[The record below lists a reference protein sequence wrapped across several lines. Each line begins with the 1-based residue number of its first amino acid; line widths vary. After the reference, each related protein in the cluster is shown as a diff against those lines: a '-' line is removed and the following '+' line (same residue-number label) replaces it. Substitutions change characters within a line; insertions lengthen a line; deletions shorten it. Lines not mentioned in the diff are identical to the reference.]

1 MTVETLDTHRA
12 RAAVVLPAAIGFNEH
27 AVERFLRR
35 DLPDLDD
42 AQIRSVTV
50 ALAERAAAYVGWG
63 WHAARLFPALANR
76 RPAWT
81 ATDAELLFDLA
92 HRAPEGTLVTV
103 LRIATG
109 AAETLD
115 LAGRTGLVER
125 FRDAQKLVEA
135 PSWHEAGER
144 ANLLRRLA
152 RLADNAADGAAAW
165 AGRIRIGDGW
175 SRAVVEHLRTAP
187 AGVDALGPLLD
198 HALTLTS
205 GPRPTKVWLRR
216 TGELLDGRPELVG
229 LVRDLLDLAHAAPP
243 AVVAF
248 WHGDFRLRVGPDNG
262 DVLRGLLW
270 TAQVS
275 GEPWLV
281 PLALALE
288 PTLHE
293 PKPLNACYAVLGRRA
308 DDAAIAALVRMQRR
322 TRHRGKLKQI
332 AAALDEAAAGAGVSR
347 SELTELTVP
356 DCGLDEHRQRRIG
369 TAVVSVDAGN
379 GPARVRVAWE
389 HGGTTTTKP
398 PADVD
403 AELAAEVRRA
413 TTDLKKTLADERQRL
428 EDLLVEDR
436 DWPLE
441 TWRERYLEHPVTGAL
456 ADRLLWTVDENGRR
470 FAGLPTVD
478 GRFIL
483 ADGGTVE
490 PGPGARIRLWHP
502 VDADPEEV
510 RAWRAHILDNEL
522 TQPFK
527 QAFREVYLLTPAEE
541 ETRVYSNRF
550 AAHILRYQQAYALM
564 KERRWGS
571 NYLGDW
577 NDGWSGEAK
586 REFPAAGL
594 TAVFHHDQAT
604 DDGRGPVQFCATDR
618 VRFELGRGR
627 ARQDVPLAEVPARV
641 FAEAMRD
648 VDLFV
653 GVTSIA
659 TDPTWA
665 DRGDE
670 PRFDYWRSFA
680 FGDLTAN
687 GQVRRQVLEHLL
699 PKLKIRDRARLDGHY
714 LVVEG
719 RLHTYRIHIGSG
731 NILMSPNDR
740 YLCIVPTGAG
750 KPTGVR
756 FLPFEGDAM
765 LSIVLSKA
773 LLLADDHKI
782 KDPSILRQLGQP
794 GRG

>member
-1 MTVETLDTHRA
+1 MTVKLPGSDERA
-12 RAAVVLPAAIGFNEH
+12 IARFLHDVLPG
-27 AVERFLRR
+27 
-35 DLPDLDD
+35 LDD
-42 AQIRSVTV
+42 AQVRSTV
-50 ALAERAAAYVGWG
+50 IALAERAASDGRSWTLETG
-63 WHAARLFPALANR
+63 RLFPALEGR
-76 RPAWT
+76 SPAWT
-81 ATDAELLFDLA
+81 VADVERLFGLA
-92 HRAPEGTLVTV
+92 HKAYKDDEDTAV
-103 LRIATG
+103 LRVAVNAARTLPPAGQG
-109 AAETLD
+109 A
-115 LAGRTGLVER
+115 LVER
-125 FRDAQKLVEA
+125 FREAEELVEPTTSRGA
-135 PSWHEAGER
+135 EER
-144 ANLLRRLA
+144 AELRRRLVL
-152 RLADNAADGAAAW
+152 LADTADTPDRTAPAW
-165 AGRIRIGDGW
+165 AGRILIEDGW
-175 SRAVVEHLRTAP
+175 SRAAVDYLRTAP
-187 AGVDALGPLLD
+187 ADAGALAALLD

-205 GPRPTKVWLRR
+205 GPRPTKTWLRG
-216 TGELLDGRPELVG
+216 TGELLQDRPELVT
-229 LVRDLLDLAHAAPP
+229 VAHDLLELAHTARPT
-243 AVVAF
+243 VVTLY
-248 WHGDFRLRVGPDNG
+248 GGSYRTRVGRDSA
-262 DVLRGLLW
+262 DLVRGLLW

-288 PTLHE
+288 PTLDE
-293 PKPLNACYAVLGRRA
+293 SKPLNACYAVLGRRA
-308 DDAAIAALVRMQRR
+308 DADSIAALVRMQRR

-356 DCGLDEHRQRRIG
+356 DCGLDRQRQRRIEAAAV
-369 TAVVSVDAGN
+369 TAVVSVDADN
-379 GPARVRVAWE
+379 GQARVRVAWE
-389 HGGTTTTKP
+389 HGGTTTAKP
-398 PADVD
+398 PAGLTT
-403 AELAAEVRRA
+403 ELAAEVRRA
-413 TTDLKKTLADERQRL
+413 GTDLKKTLADERQRL

-456 ADRLLWTVDENGRR
+456 ADRLLWTVDDNGRG

-478 GRFIL
+478 GRFTL
-483 ADGGTVE
+483 ADGTTAE

-502 VDADPEEV
+502 VDADPEQV
-510 RAWRAHILDNEL
+510 RAWRAHIIANEL

-541 ETRVYSNRF
+541 ETRLYSNRF

-564 KERRWGS
+564 KERGWGS

-577 NDGWSGEAK
+577 SDGSSGEAK

-604 DDGRGPVQFCATDR
+604 DDGGERVRFCATDR
-618 VRFELGRGR
+618 VRFERGRGR

-653 GVTSIA
+653 GVTSIVA
-659 TDPTWA
+659 DPTWA
-665 DRGDE
+665 DRGDD
-670 PRFDYWRSFA
+670 PRFGYWRSFA

-699 PKLKIRDRARLDGHY
+699 PKLKLRDRARLDGHY
-714 LVVEG
+714 LVVDG

-740 YLCIVPTGAG
+740 YLCIVPAGTG

-756 FLPFEGDAM
+756 FLPFDGDAM

-782 KDPSILRQLGQP
+782 KDPSILRQLG
-794 GRG
+794 